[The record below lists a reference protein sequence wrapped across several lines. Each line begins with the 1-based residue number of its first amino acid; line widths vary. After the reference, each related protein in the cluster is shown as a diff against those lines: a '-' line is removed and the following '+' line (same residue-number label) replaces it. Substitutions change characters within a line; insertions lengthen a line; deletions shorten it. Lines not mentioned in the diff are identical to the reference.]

1 MNKIIL
7 SIFLLLVAVFTFAY
21 LYFSNI
27 GGGSKNNN
35 RALSQI
41 PASASLIF
49 SFKNDKAFYEIF
61 KDYKLFDAITGQE
74 NKAEFEIIKSNLL
87 NLTQINEVSNGQP
100 VFLSFHPQEKDSISF
115 LWTLPLKSKIESD
128 DQLTALNQENRISTK
143 FIDVNGIK
151 IAEILFE
158 GTKKPFYMYAN
169 KSVANGSFSK
179 NLLLQVINVNAP
191 KISDKFVEEIN
202 SGSQK
207 NDNSA
212 ANLFVNLS
220 TSKDFL
226 NSFFRQK
233 KANGNFNLLNNL
245 AGFSTLNMNYKSD
258 ALMFNGITETDT
270 SKANYLNLF
279 IHQKAVKNPIT
290 RIVPSNTAYF
300 IAFGVSDYHRFNED
314 LRNFHKEKKELAKL
328 DEVINSISKETG
340 IKADRDIQKYWG
352 NEFII
357 FQLSTREK
365 LGAIKLTNGR
375 KLQFFMEPLSSVY
388 SENIWR
394 LNYPELL
401 VNYFGEPFKQFNAPF
416 YTIIDNYLI
425 TSNSPGSVERFLS
438 NYNSG
443 KQLYSNSNFTAFNRL
458 VADESNISVYLNVK
472 NSYDNINSLLK
483 RPYSKNIKSNE
494 FGFKDF
500 YGLSYQWSSDGDH
513 FFTNFYAASKQLVE
527 TAVTRDTLVVNQ
539 ELN

>member
-27 GGGSKNNN
+27 EAGSKNNN

-49 SFKNDKAFYEIF
+49 SFKNDDAFYEIF
-61 KDYKLFDAITGQE
+61 KDYELFDAITGKE
-74 NKAEFEIIKSNLL
+74 NKAEFEIIKNNLL
-87 NLTQINEVSNGQP
+87 NLKQINEVSNGQP

-128 DQLTALNQENRISTK
+128 DLLPAFNQENKISSK
-143 FIDVNGIK
+143 YIDANGIK
-151 IAEILFE
+151 IAEIQFA
-158 GTKKPFYMYAN
+158 GTKKPFYLYTN

-179 NLLLQVINVNAP
+179 NLLLQVLNANSP
-191 KISDKFVEEIN
+191 KISDDFIEEIN
-202 SGSQK
+202 SGSLK

-212 ANLFVNLS
+212 ANVFVNL
-220 TSKDFL
+220 TTGKEFL
-226 NSFFRQK
+226 NSFFRDK
-233 KANGNFNLLNNL
+233 KANGNFNLLSNL
-245 AGFSTLNMNYKSD
+245 SGFSTLNMNFKND
-258 ALMFNGITETDT
+258 ALMFNGITKTDST
-270 SKANYLNLF
+270 TLNYLNLF
-279 IHQKAVKNPIT
+279 LHQKAVKNPIT
-290 RIVPSNTAYF
+290 RIVPANTAYF
-300 IAFGVSDYHRFNED
+300 IAFGLSNYSLFNKD
-314 LRNFHKEKKELAKL
+314 LRNFYKSKKELGKL
-328 DEVINSISKETG
+328 DEVINTISKETG
-340 IKADRDIQKYWG
+340 IQANRDIQKYWG
-352 NEFII
+352 NEFVI

-375 KLQFFMEPLSSVY
+375 KLQFFMEPLSTVY

-394 LNYPELL
+394 LNYPELFT
-401 VNYFGEPFKQFNAPF
+401 NYFGEPFKQFNAPF

-425 TSNSPGSVERFLS
+425 TSNSPGSLQRFLS
-438 NYNSG
+438 NYNAG

-458 VADESNISVYLNVK
+458 VADESNISIYLNVK

-483 RPYSKNIKSNE
+483 RSYSKNIKSDE
-494 FGFKDF
+494 FGYKKF
-500 YGLSYQWSSDGDH
+500 YGISYQWSSDGDH

-527 TAVTRDTLVVNQ
+527 TAVTKDTLIVNQ
-539 ELN
+539 